1 MGAEAQ
7 SVPAATKLFNQANE
21 ILGYLQ
27 TSISIYTFFSSLLL
41 LQYLFIVHK
50 RSSFQRVVVMLKLS
64 FLLVNLDMTCW
75 IFAPMDQKKS
85 LTQQ

>member
-27 TSISIYTFFSSLLL
+27 TSNSVCAFSHI
-41 LQYLFIVHK
+41 FIVHGC
-50 RSSFQRVVVMLKLS
+50 SVVHIPRKIIVVHMLTLS
-64 FLLVNLDMTCW
+64 FLLVNIDMTCW
-75 IFAPMDQKKS
+75 IFAPMGQKKS
-85 LTQQ
+85 WIQQ